1 MTGCEQTSAQEKKI
15 RPSFRPVPNGRPLG
29 AKLKLTCRELT
40 GSICMSL
47 GVAGA
52 KPLRVVPGGRG
63 ADRCS
68 RWAELA
74 PEQQDVHG
82 HRLSP

>member
-15 RPSFRPVPNGRPLG
+15 RPSFRPVPNGWPLG

-47 GVAGA
+47 GVAA
-52 KPLRVVPGGRG
+52 SQTAPRR
-63 ADRCS
+63 S
-68 RWAELA
+68 RRERSRQVLA
-74 PEQQDVHG
+74 LG
-82 HRLSP
+82 